1 MKGKIIKGIAGFYY
15 VNVVESGLYECK
27 AKGSFRKNG
36 IKPLVGDEVEL
47 EVLDEEEKIGNV
59 TKILPRKNELIRP
72 AVANIDQ
79 ALVVFAVTEPKPHYN
94 LLDRF
99 LVMME
104 RKEIPVILCF
114 NKTDLAEHPEIAEL
128 EEVYAS
134 CGYPVLFTSAKKE
147 ENIEKMMAFIKEVK
161 EKYNLDKNNT
171 EIYATGI
178 WRKIPN
184 EQLANIEA
192 RFNELDLEFNVISHD
207 KENYYFEKAMQ
218 GTYNNRVMMVNM
230 GGKTT
235 ELVIFDNDTV
245 ENRVNLTVGVSDV
258 FDKYPNIN
266 ELDSGI
272 SKEEVINY
280 LENLISEDIN
290 FNCDIAIHTGG
301 ELRFQKLVKYNLQPN
316 KFFDDGIHKVYV
328 TYEDFD
334 KKNEELLNK
343 TTLDELRSLMPTNPD
358 WMNGAKAG
366 IMLGEAIFRKAN
378 IKNIIPSDLNLINGV
393 IKEK

>member
-1 MKGKIIKGIAGFYY
+1 MYYFDIGSSTIK
-15 VNVVESGLYECK
+15 LYEYK
-27 AKGSFRKNG
+27 K
-36 IKPLVGDEVEL
+36 EL
-47 EVLDEEEKIGNV
+47 SLIEEKSIMFKRGFSEDG
-59 TKILPRKNELIRP
+59 I
-72 AVANIDQ
+72 Q
-79 ALVVFAVTEPKPHYN
+79 
-94 LLDRF
+94 
-99 LVMME
+99 
-104 RKEIPVILCF
+104 
-114 NKTDLAEHPEIAEL
+114 
-128 EEVYAS
+128 
-134 CGYPVLFTSAKKE
+134 E

-161 EKYNLDKNNT
+161 EKYNLNKNNT

-178 WRKIPN
+178 WRKIPTS
-184 EQLANIEA
+184 QLKKVKEK
-192 RFNELDLEFNVISHD
+192 FNKLTLEFNIISHD

-218 GTYNNRVMMVNM
+218 GTYNNRIMMVNM

-245 ENRVNLTVGVSDV
+245 ESRVNLTVGVSDV

-343 TTLDELRSLMPTNPD
+343 TSIDELRGLMPTNPD

>member
-1 MKGKIIKGIAGFYY
+1 MYYFDIGSSTIK
-15 VNVVESGLYECK
+15 LYEY
-27 AKGSFRKNG
+27 
-36 IKPLVGDEVEL
+36 
-47 EVLDEEEKIGNV
+47 
-59 TKILPRKNELIRP
+59 KNELIL
-72 AVANIDQ
+72 I
-79 ALVVFAVTEPKPHYN
+79 
-94 LLDRF
+94 
-99 LVMME
+99 
-104 RKEIPVILCF
+104 
-114 NKTDLAEHPEIAEL
+114 
-128 EEVYAS
+128 EEKS
-134 CGYPVLFTSAKKE
+134 IMFKKGFSEVGIQE
-147 ENIEKMMAFIKEVK
+147 ENIEKMMAFIQEVK
-161 EKYNLDKNNT
+161 EKYNLNKNNT

-178 WRKIPN
+178 WRKISN
-184 EQLANIEA
+184 EQLANIET
-192 RFNELDLEFNVISHD
+192 RFNELDLKFNVISHD

-235 ELVIFDNDTV
+235 ELVIFNNDTV

-266 ELDSGI
+266 ELNSGI
-272 SKEEVINY
+272 LKEDIINY
-280 LENLISEDIN
+280 LENLIPEDIN

-316 KFFDDGIHKVYV
+316 KFFDDGIHKAYV
-328 TYEDFD
+328 TFEDFD

>member
-1 MKGKIIKGIAGFYY
+1 MYYFDIGSSTIK
-15 VNVVESGLYECK
+15 LYEYK
-27 AKGSFRKNG
+27 K
-36 IKPLVGDEVEL
+36 EL
-47 EVLDEEEKIGNV
+47 SLIEEKSIMFKRGFSEDG
-59 TKILPRKNELIRP
+59 I
-72 AVANIDQ
+72 Q
-79 ALVVFAVTEPKPHYN
+79 
-94 LLDRF
+94 
-99 LVMME
+99 
-104 RKEIPVILCF
+104 
-114 NKTDLAEHPEIAEL
+114 
-128 EEVYAS
+128 
-134 CGYPVLFTSAKKE
+134 E

-184 EQLANIEA
+184 EQLANIET
-192 RFNELDLEFNVISHD
+192 RFNELDLKFNVISHD

-218 GTYNNRVMMVNM
+218 GVYNNRIMMVNM

-235 ELVIFDNDTV
+235 ELVIFNNDTV

-272 SKEEVINY
+272 SKEEIINY

-393 IKEK
+393 IKEE

>member
-1 MKGKIIKGIAGFYY
+1 MYYFDIGSSTIK
-15 VNVVESGLYECK
+15 LYEYK
-27 AKGSFRKNG
+27 K
-36 IKPLVGDEVEL
+36 EL
-47 EVLDEEEKIGNV
+47 SLIEEKSIMFKRGFSEDG
-59 TKILPRKNELIRP
+59 I
-72 AVANIDQ
+72 Q
-79 ALVVFAVTEPKPHYN
+79 
-94 LLDRF
+94 
-99 LVMME
+99 
-104 RKEIPVILCF
+104 
-114 NKTDLAEHPEIAEL
+114 
-128 EEVYAS
+128 
-134 CGYPVLFTSAKKE
+134 E

-161 EKYNLDKNNT
+161 EKYNLNKNNT

-184 EQLANIEA
+184 EQLANIET
-192 RFNELDLEFNVISHD
+192 RFNELDLKFNVISHD

-218 GTYNNRVMMVNM
+218 GVYNNRIMMVNM

-235 ELVIFDNDTV
+235 ELVIFNNDTV

-272 SKEEVINY
+272 SKEEIINY
-280 LENLISEDIN
+280 LENLIPEDIN

>member
-1 MKGKIIKGIAGFYY
+1 MYYFDIGSSTIK
-15 VNVVESGLYECK
+15 LYEY
-27 AKGSFRKNG
+27 
-36 IKPLVGDEVEL
+36 
-47 EVLDEEEKIGNV
+47 
-59 TKILPRKNELIRP
+59 KNELTLI
-72 AVANIDQ
+72 
-79 ALVVFAVTEPKPHYN
+79 
-94 LLDRF
+94 
-99 LVMME
+99 
-104 RKEIPVILCF
+104 
-114 NKTDLAEHPEIAEL
+114 
-128 EEVYAS
+128 EEKS
-134 CGYPVLFTSAKKE
+134 IMFKKGFSEEGIQE
-147 ENIEKMMAFIKEVK
+147 ENIEKMMTFIQEAK
-161 EKYNLDKNNT
+161 EKYNLNKNNT

-184 EQLANIEA
+184 EQLANIEI
-192 RFNELDLEFNVISHD
+192 RFNELDLKFNVISHD

-218 GTYNNRVMMVNM
+218 GTYKNRVMMVNM

-235 ELVIFDNDTV
+235 ELVIFNNDTV

-272 SKEEVINY
+272 SKEEIINY
-280 LENLISEDIN
+280 LEKLIQEDIN

-301 ELRFQKLVKYNLQPN
+301 ELRFQKLVKYNLKPN

-328 TYEDFD
+328 TYKDFD

-393 IKEK
+393 IKAN

>member
-1 MKGKIIKGIAGFYY
+1 MYYFDIGSSTIK
-15 VNVVESGLYECK
+15 LYEYK
-27 AKGSFRKNG
+27 K
-36 IKPLVGDEVEL
+36 EL
-47 EVLDEEEKIGNV
+47 SLIEEKSIMFKRGFSEDG
-59 TKILPRKNELIRP
+59 I
-72 AVANIDQ
+72 Q
-79 ALVVFAVTEPKPHYN
+79 
-94 LLDRF
+94 
-99 LVMME
+99 
-104 RKEIPVILCF
+104 
-114 NKTDLAEHPEIAEL
+114 
-128 EEVYAS
+128 
-134 CGYPVLFTSAKKE
+134 E

-184 EQLANIEA
+184 EQLANIET
-192 RFNELDLEFNVISHD
+192 RFNELDLKFNVISHD

-218 GTYNNRVMMVNM
+218 GVYNNRVMMVNM

-272 SKEEVINY
+272 SKEEIINY

>member
-1 MKGKIIKGIAGFYY
+1 MYYFDIGSSTIK
-15 VNVVESGLYECK
+15 LYEYK
-27 AKGSFRKNG
+27 K
-36 IKPLVGDEVEL
+36 EL
-47 EVLDEEEKIGNV
+47 SLIEEKSIMFKRGFSEDG
-59 TKILPRKNELIRP
+59 I
-72 AVANIDQ
+72 Q
-79 ALVVFAVTEPKPHYN
+79 
-94 LLDRF
+94 
-99 LVMME
+99 
-104 RKEIPVILCF
+104 
-114 NKTDLAEHPEIAEL
+114 
-128 EEVYAS
+128 
-134 CGYPVLFTSAKKE
+134 E

-184 EQLANIEA
+184 EQLANIET
-192 RFNELDLEFNVISHD
+192 RFNELDLKFNVISHD

-218 GTYNNRVMMVNM
+218 GVYNNRIMMVNM

-235 ELVIFDNDTV
+235 ELVIFNNDTV

-272 SKEEVINY
+272 SKEEIINY
-280 LENLISEDIN
+280 LENLIPEDIN
-290 FNCDIAIHTGG
+290 FNCDIAMHTGG

>member
-1 MKGKIIKGIAGFYY
+1 MYYFDIGSSTIK
-15 VNVVESGLYECK
+15 LYEYK
-27 AKGSFRKNG
+27 K
-36 IKPLVGDEVEL
+36 EL
-47 EVLDEEEKIGNV
+47 SLIEEKSIMFKRGFSEDG
-59 TKILPRKNELIRP
+59 I
-72 AVANIDQ
+72 Q
-79 ALVVFAVTEPKPHYN
+79 
-94 LLDRF
+94 
-99 LVMME
+99 
-104 RKEIPVILCF
+104 
-114 NKTDLAEHPEIAEL
+114 
-128 EEVYAS
+128 
-134 CGYPVLFTSAKKE
+134 E

-161 EKYNLDKNNT
+161 EKYNLNKNNT

-178 WRKIPN
+178 WRKIPTS
-184 EQLANIEA
+184 QLKKVKEK
-192 RFNELDLEFNVISHD
+192 FNKLTLEFNIISHD

-218 GTYNNRVMMVNM
+218 GTYNNRIMMVNM

-245 ENRVNLTVGVSDV
+245 ESRVNLTVGVSDV

>member
-1 MKGKIIKGIAGFYY
+1 MYYFDIGSSTIK
-15 VNVVESGLYECK
+15 LYEY
-27 AKGSFRKNG
+27 
-36 IKPLVGDEVEL
+36 
-47 EVLDEEEKIGNV
+47 
-59 TKILPRKNELIRP
+59 KNELTLI
-72 AVANIDQ
+72 
-79 ALVVFAVTEPKPHYN
+79 
-94 LLDRF
+94 
-99 LVMME
+99 
-104 RKEIPVILCF
+104 
-114 NKTDLAEHPEIAEL
+114 
-128 EEVYAS
+128 EEKS
-134 CGYPVLFTSAKKE
+134 IMFKKGFSE
-147 ENIEKMMAFIKEVK
+147 EGIQDENIEKMMEFIQEVK
-161 EKYNLDKNNT
+161 DEYNLNKNNT

-184 EQLANIEA
+184 EQLANIKT
-192 RFNELDLEFNVISHD
+192 RFNELELKFNVISHD

-218 GTYNNRVMMVNM
+218 GTYNNRIMMVNM

-245 ENRVNLTVGVSDV
+245 ESRVNLTVGVSDV

>member
-1 MKGKIIKGIAGFYY
+1 MYYFDIGSSTIK
-15 VNVVESGLYECK
+15 LYEY
-27 AKGSFRKNG
+27 
-36 IKPLVGDEVEL
+36 
-47 EVLDEEEKIGNV
+47 
-59 TKILPRKNELIRP
+59 KNELIL
-72 AVANIDQ
+72 I
-79 ALVVFAVTEPKPHYN
+79 
-94 LLDRF
+94 
-99 LVMME
+99 
-104 RKEIPVILCF
+104 
-114 NKTDLAEHPEIAEL
+114 
-128 EEVYAS
+128 EEKS
-134 CGYPVLFTSAKKE
+134 IMFKKGFSEVGIQE
-147 ENIEKMMAFIKEVK
+147 ENIEKMMAFIQEVK
-161 EKYNLDKNNT
+161 EKYNLNKNNT

-178 WRKIPN
+178 WRKISN
-184 EQLANIEA
+184 EQLANIET
-192 RFNELDLEFNVISHD
+192 RFNELDLKFNVISHD

-218 GTYNNRVMMVNM
+218 GTYNNRVMTVNM

-235 ELVIFDNDTV
+235 ELVIFNNDTV
-245 ENRVNLTVGVSDV
+245 ENRVNLTIGVSDV

-266 ELDSGI
+266 ELNSGI
-272 SKEEVINY
+272 LKEDIINY
-280 LENLISEDIN
+280 LENLIPEDIN

-316 KFFDDGIHKVYV
+316 KFFDDGIHKAYV
-328 TYEDFD
+328 TFEDFD

>member
-1 MKGKIIKGIAGFYY
+1 MYYFDIGSSTIK
-15 VNVVESGLYECK
+15 LYEYK
-27 AKGSFRKNG
+27 K
-36 IKPLVGDEVEL
+36 EL
-47 EVLDEEEKIGNV
+47 SLIEEKSIMFKRGFSEDG
-59 TKILPRKNELIRP
+59 I
-72 AVANIDQ
+72 Q
-79 ALVVFAVTEPKPHYN
+79 
-94 LLDRF
+94 
-99 LVMME
+99 
-104 RKEIPVILCF
+104 
-114 NKTDLAEHPEIAEL
+114 
-128 EEVYAS
+128 
-134 CGYPVLFTSAKKE
+134 E

-161 EKYNLDKNNT
+161 EKYNLNKNNT

-184 EQLANIEA
+184 EQLANIET
-192 RFNELDLEFNVISHD
+192 RFNELDLKFNVISHD

-218 GTYNNRVMMVNM
+218 GVYNNRVMMVNM

-235 ELVIFDNDTV
+235 ELVIFNNDKV

-343 TTLDELRSLMPTNPD
+343 TSIDELRGLMPTNPD

>member
-1 MKGKIIKGIAGFYY
+1 MYYFDIGSSTIK
-15 VNVVESGLYECK
+15 LYEY
-27 AKGSFRKNG
+27 
-36 IKPLVGDEVEL
+36 
-47 EVLDEEEKIGNV
+47 
-59 TKILPRKNELIRP
+59 KNELIL
-72 AVANIDQ
+72 I
-79 ALVVFAVTEPKPHYN
+79 
-94 LLDRF
+94 
-99 LVMME
+99 
-104 RKEIPVILCF
+104 
-114 NKTDLAEHPEIAEL
+114 
-128 EEVYAS
+128 EEK
-134 CGYPVLFTSAKKE
+134 FIMFKKGFSEVGIQE
-147 ENIEKMMAFIKEVK
+147 ENIEKMMAFIQEVK
-161 EKYNLDKNNT
+161 EKYNLNKNNT

-178 WRKIPN
+178 WRKISN
-184 EQLANIEA
+184 EQLANIET
-192 RFNELDLEFNVISHD
+192 RFNELDLKFNVISHD

-218 GTYNNRVMMVNM
+218 GTYNNRVMTVNM

-235 ELVIFDNDTV
+235 ELVIFNNDTV

-266 ELDSGI
+266 ELNSGI
-272 SKEEVINY
+272 LKEDIINY
-280 LENLISEDIN
+280 LENLIPEDIN

-316 KFFDDGIHKVYV
+316 KFFDDGIHKAYV
-328 TYEDFD
+328 TFEDFD

>member
-1 MKGKIIKGIAGFYY
+1 MYYFDIGSSTIK
-15 VNVVESGLYECK
+15 LYEYK
-27 AKGSFRKNG
+27 K
-36 IKPLVGDEVEL
+36 EL
-47 EVLDEEEKIGNV
+47 SLIEEKSIMFKRGFSEDG
-59 TKILPRKNELIRP
+59 I
-72 AVANIDQ
+72 Q
-79 ALVVFAVTEPKPHYN
+79 
-94 LLDRF
+94 
-99 LVMME
+99 
-104 RKEIPVILCF
+104 
-114 NKTDLAEHPEIAEL
+114 
-128 EEVYAS
+128 
-134 CGYPVLFTSAKKE
+134 E

-184 EQLANIEA
+184 EQLANIET
-192 RFNELDLEFNVISHD
+192 RFNELDLKFNVISHD

-218 GTYNNRVMMVNM
+218 GVYNNRVMMVNM

>member
-1 MKGKIIKGIAGFYY
+1 MYYFDIGSSTIK
-15 VNVVESGLYECK
+15 LYEYK
-27 AKGSFRKNG
+27 K
-36 IKPLVGDEVEL
+36 EL
-47 EVLDEEEKIGNV
+47 SLIEEKSIMFKRGFSEDG
-59 TKILPRKNELIRP
+59 I
-72 AVANIDQ
+72 Q
-79 ALVVFAVTEPKPHYN
+79 
-94 LLDRF
+94 
-99 LVMME
+99 
-104 RKEIPVILCF
+104 
-114 NKTDLAEHPEIAEL
+114 
-128 EEVYAS
+128 
-134 CGYPVLFTSAKKE
+134 E

-161 EKYNLDKNNT
+161 EKYNLNKNNT

-178 WRKIPN
+178 WRKIPTS
-184 EQLANIEA
+184 QLKKVKEK
-192 RFNELDLEFNVISHD
+192 FNKLTLEFNIISHD

-235 ELVIFDNDTV
+235 ELVIFNNDKV

-272 SKEEVINY
+272 SKEEIINY
-280 LENLISEDIN
+280 LENLIPEDIN

-343 TTLDELRSLMPTNPD
+343 TSIDELRGLMPTNPD

>member
-1 MKGKIIKGIAGFYY
+1 MYYFDIGSSTIK
-15 VNVVESGLYECK
+15 LYEYK
-27 AKGSFRKNG
+27 K
-36 IKPLVGDEVEL
+36 EL
-47 EVLDEEEKIGNV
+47 SLIEEKSIMFKRGFSEDG
-59 TKILPRKNELIRP
+59 I
-72 AVANIDQ
+72 Q
-79 ALVVFAVTEPKPHYN
+79 
-94 LLDRF
+94 
-99 LVMME
+99 
-104 RKEIPVILCF
+104 
-114 NKTDLAEHPEIAEL
+114 
-128 EEVYAS
+128 
-134 CGYPVLFTSAKKE
+134 E

-235 ELVIFDNDTV
+235 ELVIFNNDKV

-258 FDKYPNIN
+258 FDKHPNIN

-272 SKEEVINY
+272 SKEEIINY
-280 LENLISEDIN
+280 LENLIPEDIN

-343 TTLDELRSLMPTNPD
+343 TSIDELRGLMPTNPD

>member
-1 MKGKIIKGIAGFYY
+1 MYYFDIGSSTIK
-15 VNVVESGLYECK
+15 LYEYK
-27 AKGSFRKNG
+27 K
-36 IKPLVGDEVEL
+36 EL
-47 EVLDEEEKIGNV
+47 SLIEEKSIMFKRGFSEDG
-59 TKILPRKNELIRP
+59 I
-72 AVANIDQ
+72 Q
-79 ALVVFAVTEPKPHYN
+79 
-94 LLDRF
+94 
-99 LVMME
+99 
-104 RKEIPVILCF
+104 
-114 NKTDLAEHPEIAEL
+114 
-128 EEVYAS
+128 
-134 CGYPVLFTSAKKE
+134 E

-393 IKEK
+393 IKEEEICKK

>member
-1 MKGKIIKGIAGFYY
+1 MYYFDIGSSTIK
-15 VNVVESGLYECK
+15 LYEYK
-27 AKGSFRKNG
+27 K
-36 IKPLVGDEVEL
+36 EL
-47 EVLDEEEKIGNV
+47 SLIEEKSIMFKRGFSEDG
-59 TKILPRKNELIRP
+59 I
-72 AVANIDQ
+72 Q
-79 ALVVFAVTEPKPHYN
+79 
-94 LLDRF
+94 
-99 LVMME
+99 
-104 RKEIPVILCF
+104 
-114 NKTDLAEHPEIAEL
+114 
-128 EEVYAS
+128 
-134 CGYPVLFTSAKKE
+134 E
-147 ENIEKMMAFIKEVK
+147 ENIEKMM
-161 EKYNLDKNNT
+161 DKNNT

-184 EQLANIEA
+184 EQLANIET
-192 RFNELDLEFNVISHD
+192 RFNELDLKFNVISHD

-218 GTYNNRVMMVNM
+218 GVYNNRVMMVNM

-366 IMLGEAIFRKAN
+366 VMLGEAIFRKAN

-393 IKEK
+393 IKEE

>member
-1 MKGKIIKGIAGFYY
+1 MYYFDIGSSTIK
-15 VNVVESGLYECK
+15 LYEYK
-27 AKGSFRKNG
+27 K
-36 IKPLVGDEVEL
+36 EL
-47 EVLDEEEKIGNV
+47 SLIEEKSIMFKRGFSEDG
-59 TKILPRKNELIRP
+59 I
-72 AVANIDQ
+72 Q
-79 ALVVFAVTEPKPHYN
+79 
-94 LLDRF
+94 
-99 LVMME
+99 
-104 RKEIPVILCF
+104 
-114 NKTDLAEHPEIAEL
+114 
-128 EEVYAS
+128 
-134 CGYPVLFTSAKKE
+134 E

-184 EQLANIEA
+184 EQLANIET
-192 RFNELDLEFNVISHD
+192 RFNELDLKFNVISHD

-218 GTYNNRVMMVNM
+218 GAYNNRIMMVNM

-235 ELVIFDNDTV
+235 ELVIFNNDTV

-272 SKEEVINY
+272 SKEEIINY
-280 LENLISEDIN
+280 LENLIPEDIN
-290 FNCDIAIHTGG
+290 FNCDIAMHTGG

>member
-1 MKGKIIKGIAGFYY
+1 MYYFDIGSSTIK
-15 VNVVESGLYECK
+15 LYEY
-27 AKGSFRKNG
+27 
-36 IKPLVGDEVEL
+36 
-47 EVLDEEEKIGNV
+47 
-59 TKILPRKNELIRP
+59 KNELTLI
-72 AVANIDQ
+72 
-79 ALVVFAVTEPKPHYN
+79 
-94 LLDRF
+94 
-99 LVMME
+99 
-104 RKEIPVILCF
+104 
-114 NKTDLAEHPEIAEL
+114 
-128 EEVYAS
+128 EEKS
-134 CGYPVLFTSAKKE
+134 IMFKKGFSE
-147 ENIEKMMAFIKEVK
+147 EGIQDENIEKMMEFIQEVK
-161 EKYNLDKNNT
+161 DEYNLNKNNT

-184 EQLANIEA
+184 EQLANIKT
-192 RFNELDLEFNVISHD
+192 RFNELELKFNVISHD

-218 GTYNNRVMMVNM
+218 GTYNNRIMMVNM

-245 ENRVNLTVGVSDV
+245 ESRVNLTVGVSDV

-393 IKEK
+393 VKKK

>member
-1 MKGKIIKGIAGFYY
+1 MYYFDIGSSTIK
-15 VNVVESGLYECK
+15 LYEY
-27 AKGSFRKNG
+27 
-36 IKPLVGDEVEL
+36 
-47 EVLDEEEKIGNV
+47 
-59 TKILPRKNELIRP
+59 KNELTLI
-72 AVANIDQ
+72 
-79 ALVVFAVTEPKPHYN
+79 
-94 LLDRF
+94 
-99 LVMME
+99 
-104 RKEIPVILCF
+104 
-114 NKTDLAEHPEIAEL
+114 
-128 EEVYAS
+128 EEKS
-134 CGYPVLFTSAKKE
+134 IMFKKE
-147 ENIEKMMAFIKEVK
+147 FSKEGIQEENMEKMMAFMQEVK
-161 EKYNLDKNNT
+161 EKYNLNKKNT
-171 EIYATGI
+171 EIFATGI
-178 WRKIPN
+178 WRKIPD

>member
-1 MKGKIIKGIAGFYY
+1 MYYFDIGSSTIK
-15 VNVVESGLYECK
+15 LYEYK
-27 AKGSFRKNG
+27 K
-36 IKPLVGDEVEL
+36 EL
-47 EVLDEEEKIGNV
+47 SLIEEKSIMFKRGFSEDG
-59 TKILPRKNELIRP
+59 I
-72 AVANIDQ
+72 Q
-79 ALVVFAVTEPKPHYN
+79 
-94 LLDRF
+94 
-99 LVMME
+99 
-104 RKEIPVILCF
+104 
-114 NKTDLAEHPEIAEL
+114 
-128 EEVYAS
+128 
-134 CGYPVLFTSAKKE
+134 E
-147 ENIEKMMAFIKEVK
+147 ENIEKMMAFIQEVK
-161 EKYNLDKNNT
+161 GKYNLNKNNT

-192 RFNELDLEFNVISHD
+192 RFNELDLKFNVISHD

-393 IKEK
+393 IKEEEICKK

>member
-1 MKGKIIKGIAGFYY
+1 MYYFDIGSSTIK
-15 VNVVESGLYECK
+15 LYEYK
-27 AKGSFRKNG
+27 K
-36 IKPLVGDEVEL
+36 EL
-47 EVLDEEEKIGNV
+47 SLIEEKSIMFKRGFSEDG
-59 TKILPRKNELIRP
+59 I
-72 AVANIDQ
+72 Q
-79 ALVVFAVTEPKPHYN
+79 
-94 LLDRF
+94 
-99 LVMME
+99 
-104 RKEIPVILCF
+104 
-114 NKTDLAEHPEIAEL
+114 
-128 EEVYAS
+128 
-134 CGYPVLFTSAKKE
+134 E
-147 ENIEKMMAFIKEVK
+147 ENIEKMMAFIQEVK
-161 EKYNLDKNNT
+161 EKYNLNKNNT

-184 EQLANIEA
+184 EQLANIET
-192 RFNELDLEFNVISHD
+192 RFNELDLKFNVISHD

-218 GTYNNRVMMVNM
+218 GVYNNRIMMVNM

-235 ELVIFDNDTV
+235 ELVIFNNDTV

-272 SKEEVINY
+272 SKEEIINY
-280 LENLISEDIN
+280 LENLIPEDIN
-290 FNCDIAIHTGG
+290 FNCDIAMHTGG

>member
-1 MKGKIIKGIAGFYY
+1 MYYFDIGSSTIK
-15 VNVVESGLYECK
+15 LYEYK
-27 AKGSFRKNG
+27 K
-36 IKPLVGDEVEL
+36 EL
-47 EVLDEEEKIGNV
+47 SLIEEKSIMFKRGFSEDG
-59 TKILPRKNELIRP
+59 I
-72 AVANIDQ
+72 Q
-79 ALVVFAVTEPKPHYN
+79 
-94 LLDRF
+94 
-99 LVMME
+99 
-104 RKEIPVILCF
+104 
-114 NKTDLAEHPEIAEL
+114 
-128 EEVYAS
+128 
-134 CGYPVLFTSAKKE
+134 E

-161 EKYNLDKNNT
+161 EKYNLNKNNT

-184 EQLANIEA
+184 EQLANIKT
-192 RFNELDLEFNVISHD
+192 RFNELELKFNVISHD

-218 GTYNNRVMMVNM
+218 GTYNNRIMMVNM

-245 ENRVNLTVGVSDV
+245 ESRVNLTVGVSDV

-343 TTLDELRSLMPTNPD
+343 TSIDELRGLMPTNPD

>member
-1 MKGKIIKGIAGFYY
+1 MYYFDIGSSTIK
-15 VNVVESGLYECK
+15 LYEY
-27 AKGSFRKNG
+27 
-36 IKPLVGDEVEL
+36 
-47 EVLDEEEKIGNV
+47 
-59 TKILPRKNELIRP
+59 KNELTLI
-72 AVANIDQ
+72 
-79 ALVVFAVTEPKPHYN
+79 
-94 LLDRF
+94 
-99 LVMME
+99 
-104 RKEIPVILCF
+104 
-114 NKTDLAEHPEIAEL
+114 
-128 EEVYAS
+128 EEKS
-134 CGYPVLFTSAKKE
+134 IMFKKGFSEVGIQE
-147 ENIEKMMAFIKEVK
+147 ENIEKMMAFIQEVK
-161 EKYNLDKNNT
+161 EKYNLNKNNT

-184 EQLANIEA
+184 EQLANIET
-192 RFNELDLEFNVISHD
+192 RFNELDLKFNVISHD

-235 ELVIFDNDTV
+235 ELVIFNNDTV

-266 ELDSGI
+266 ELNSGI
-272 SKEEVINY
+272 LKEDIINY
-280 LENLISEDIN
+280 LENLIPEDIN

-316 KFFDDGIHKVYV
+316 KFFDDGIHKAYV
-328 TYEDFD
+328 TFEDFD

>member
-1 MKGKIIKGIAGFYY
+1 M
-15 VNVVESGLYECK
+15 
-27 AKGSFRKNG
+27 
-36 IKPLVGDEVEL
+36 
-47 EVLDEEEKIGNV
+47 
-59 TKILPRKNELIRP
+59 
-72 AVANIDQ
+72 
-79 ALVVFAVTEPKPHYN
+79 
-94 LLDRF
+94 
-99 LVMME
+99 
-104 RKEIPVILCF
+104 
-114 NKTDLAEHPEIAEL
+114 
-128 EEVYAS
+128 
-134 CGYPVLFTSAKKE
+134 
-147 ENIEKMMAFIKEVK
+147 
-161 EKYNLDKNNT
+161 
-171 EIYATGI
+171 
-178 WRKIPN
+178 
-184 EQLANIEA
+184 
-192 RFNELDLEFNVISHD
+192 
-207 KENYYFEKAMQ
+207 
-218 GTYNNRVMMVNM
+218 
-230 GGKTT
+230 
-235 ELVIFDNDTV
+235 
-245 ENRVNLTVGVSDV
+245 GVSDV

-378 IKNIIPSDLNLINGV
+378 IKILFHQI
-393 IKEK
+393 

>member
-1 MKGKIIKGIAGFYY
+1 MYYFDIGSSTIK
-15 VNVVESGLYECK
+15 LYEYK
-27 AKGSFRKNG
+27 K
-36 IKPLVGDEVEL
+36 EL
-47 EVLDEEEKIGNV
+47 SLIEEKSIMFKRGFSEDG
-59 TKILPRKNELIRP
+59 I
-72 AVANIDQ
+72 Q
-79 ALVVFAVTEPKPHYN
+79 
-94 LLDRF
+94 
-99 LVMME
+99 
-104 RKEIPVILCF
+104 
-114 NKTDLAEHPEIAEL
+114 
-128 EEVYAS
+128 
-134 CGYPVLFTSAKKE
+134 E

-301 ELRFQKLVKYNLQPN
+301 ELIFQKLVKYNLQPN

>member
-1 MKGKIIKGIAGFYY
+1 MYYFDIGSSTIK
-15 VNVVESGLYECK
+15 LYEYK
-27 AKGSFRKNG
+27 K
-36 IKPLVGDEVEL
+36 EL
-47 EVLDEEEKIGNV
+47 SLIEEKSIMFKRGFSEDG
-59 TKILPRKNELIRP
+59 I
-72 AVANIDQ
+72 Q
-79 ALVVFAVTEPKPHYN
+79 
-94 LLDRF
+94 
-99 LVMME
+99 
-104 RKEIPVILCF
+104 
-114 NKTDLAEHPEIAEL
+114 
-128 EEVYAS
+128 
-134 CGYPVLFTSAKKE
+134 E

-184 EQLANIEA
+184 EQLANIET
-192 RFNELDLEFNVISHD
+192 RFNELDLKFNVISHD

-218 GTYNNRVMMVNM
+218 GVYNNRIMMVNM

-235 ELVIFDNDTV
+235 ELVIFNNDTV

-272 SKEEVINY
+272 SKEEIINY
-280 LENLISEDIN
+280 LENLIPEDIN
-290 FNCDIAIHTGG
+290 FNCDIAMHTGG
-301 ELRFQKLVKYNLQPN
+301 ELRFQKLVKYNLKPN
-316 KFFDDGIHKVYV
+316 EFFDDGIHKVYV

-366 IMLGEAIFRKAN
+366 VMLGEAIFRKAN

-393 IKEK
+393 IKEE

>member
-1 MKGKIIKGIAGFYY
+1 MYYFDIGSSTIK
-15 VNVVESGLYECK
+15 LYEYK
-27 AKGSFRKNG
+27 K
-36 IKPLVGDEVEL
+36 EL
-47 EVLDEEEKIGNV
+47 SLIEEKSIMFKRGFSEDG
-59 TKILPRKNELIRP
+59 I
-72 AVANIDQ
+72 Q
-79 ALVVFAVTEPKPHYN
+79 
-94 LLDRF
+94 
-99 LVMME
+99 
-104 RKEIPVILCF
+104 
-114 NKTDLAEHPEIAEL
+114 
-128 EEVYAS
+128 
-134 CGYPVLFTSAKKE
+134 E

-161 EKYNLDKNNT
+161 EKYNLNKNNT

-184 EQLANIEA
+184 EQLANIET
-192 RFNELDLEFNVISHD
+192 RFNELDLKFNVISHD

-218 GTYNNRVMMVNM
+218 GVYNNRIMMVNM

-235 ELVIFDNDTV
+235 ELVIFNNDTV

-272 SKEEVINY
+272 SKEEIINY
-280 LENLISEDIN
+280 LENLIPEDIN

-366 IMLGEAIFRKAN
+366 VMLGEAIFRKAN

>member
-1 MKGKIIKGIAGFYY
+1 MYYFDIGSSTIK
-15 VNVVESGLYECK
+15 LYEYK
-27 AKGSFRKNG
+27 KDLSL
-36 IKPLVGDEVEL
+36 I
-47 EVLDEEEKIGNV
+47 EEKSIMFKRGFSEDG
-59 TKILPRKNELIRP
+59 I
-72 AVANIDQ
+72 Q
-79 ALVVFAVTEPKPHYN
+79 
-94 LLDRF
+94 
-99 LVMME
+99 
-104 RKEIPVILCF
+104 
-114 NKTDLAEHPEIAEL
+114 
-128 EEVYAS
+128 
-134 CGYPVLFTSAKKE
+134 E

-393 IKEK
+393 IKEE

>member
-1 MKGKIIKGIAGFYY
+1 MYYFDIGSSTIK
-15 VNVVESGLYECK
+15 LYEYK
-27 AKGSFRKNG
+27 K
-36 IKPLVGDEVEL
+36 EL
-47 EVLDEEEKIGNV
+47 SLIEEKSIMFKRGFSEDG
-59 TKILPRKNELIRP
+59 I
-72 AVANIDQ
+72 Q
-79 ALVVFAVTEPKPHYN
+79 
-94 LLDRF
+94 
-99 LVMME
+99 
-104 RKEIPVILCF
+104 
-114 NKTDLAEHPEIAEL
+114 
-128 EEVYAS
+128 
-134 CGYPVLFTSAKKE
+134 E

-316 KFFDDGIHKVYV
+316 KFFDDGIHKVYF

>member
-1 MKGKIIKGIAGFYY
+1 MYYFDIGSSTIK
-15 VNVVESGLYECK
+15 LYEYK
-27 AKGSFRKNG
+27 K
-36 IKPLVGDEVEL
+36 EL
-47 EVLDEEEKIGNV
+47 SLIEEKSIMFKRGFSEDG
-59 TKILPRKNELIRP
+59 I
-72 AVANIDQ
+72 Q
-79 ALVVFAVTEPKPHYN
+79 
-94 LLDRF
+94 
-99 LVMME
+99 
-104 RKEIPVILCF
+104 
-114 NKTDLAEHPEIAEL
+114 
-128 EEVYAS
+128 
-134 CGYPVLFTSAKKE
+134 E
-147 ENIEKMMAFIKEVK
+147 ENIEKMMVFIQEVK
-161 EKYNLDKNNT
+161 EKYNLNKNNT

-178 WRKIPN
+178 WRKIPTS
-184 EQLANIEA
+184 QLKKVKEK
-192 RFNELDLEFNVISHD
+192 FNKLTLEFNIISHD

-218 GTYNNRVMMVNM
+218 GTYKNRVMMVNM

-235 ELVIFDNDTV
+235 ELVIFNNDTV
-245 ENRVNLTVGVSDV
+245 ENRVNLTIGVSDV

-266 ELDSGI
+266 DLNSGI

-280 LENLISEDIN
+280 LENLIPEDIN

-301 ELRFQKLVKYNLQPN
+301 ELRFQKLVKYNLKPN

-343 TTLDELRSLMPTNPD
+343 ITLDELRCLMPNNPD